1 MHISDVCSTAIFTEF
16 IKNFTLVFYL
26 FKFSGS
32 REVQVFQDWLKT
44 IAFRRYFQYKSN
56 CKFFLVKYL
65 IVSCFE
71 IISGYEA
78 PNLKAYPVFFWSKIA
93 NPVEDQSRAIHY
105 LDWVG
110 CYPLLGLGWIQG
122 LKKHVT
128 PISSVANTRIYDQK
142 KAWE

>member
-16 IKNFTLVFYL
+16 IKNFTLVFY
-26 FKFSGS
+26 KFSGS

-44 IAFRRYFQYKSN
+44 IVFRRYFFFWSIFRRYFQYKSN

-78 PNLKAYPVFFWSKIA
+78 PNLKAYPFFFGQKKPIQLRISPELSTTWIGL
-93 NPVEDQSRAIHY
+93 DAIHY
-105 LDWVG
+105 LGWVG
-110 CYPLLGLGWIQG
+110 SKASKNMSPQFPL
-122 LKKHVT
+122 
-128 PISSVANTRIYDQK
+128 
-142 KAWE
+142 